1 MDVPTEADVE
11 RLAAALGLP
20 LEPGSAAAVAEHLA
34 GLLAYAGLFAEF
46 PLPDDVEPAP
56 VFRP

>member
-1 MDVPTEADVE
+1 MTADEVE

-20 LEPGSAAAVAEHLA
+20 LEPGSAAAIAEHLD
-34 GLLAYAGLFAEF
+34 GLLAYAQLFTEF
-46 PLPDDVEPAP
+46 PLPDDIEPPP

>member
-1 MDVPTEADVE
+1 MTEADVE

-34 GLLAYAGLFAEF
+34 GLLAYARLFAEF
-46 PLPDDVEPAP
+46 PLPGDVEPAP